1 MAEGPDDDD
10 GRAGAHLFRAPVIAI
25 DRPFTGSVKVESTP
39 LAIVLADFQ
48 ADSGRR

>member
-1 MAEGPDDDD
+1 MTGVLALIFSE
-10 GRAGAHLFRAPVIAI
+10 LLTIIAI